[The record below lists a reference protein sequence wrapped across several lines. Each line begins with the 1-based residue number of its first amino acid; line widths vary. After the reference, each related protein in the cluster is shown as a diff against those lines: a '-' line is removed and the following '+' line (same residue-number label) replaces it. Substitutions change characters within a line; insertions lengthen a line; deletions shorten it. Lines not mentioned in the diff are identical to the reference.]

1 MKFKFLFPIRTFLI
15 IFSLLR
21 QYDNII
27 VSTILAKLLRKHR
40 FLIILAV
47 PLFIMATTLQHS
59 VDLQNFAQS
68 DQAATSLPAGAAAE
82 ILEEITSEVVT
93 HSLYEANEHPI
104 DLRANT
110 DFFLGDVR
118 THNQSVPT
126 PPPDLV

>member
-1 MKFKFLFPIRTFLI
+1 M
-15 IFSLLR
+15 
-21 QYDNII
+21 
-27 VSTILAKLLRKHR
+27 
-40 FLIILAV
+40 IILAV

-68 DQAATSLPAGAAAE
+68 DQTATSVPAGAAAE

-93 HSLYEANEHPI
+93 HSLYEVNEDPFDLKAN
-104 DLRANT
+104 A
-110 DFFLGDVR
+110 DFFSGDVI